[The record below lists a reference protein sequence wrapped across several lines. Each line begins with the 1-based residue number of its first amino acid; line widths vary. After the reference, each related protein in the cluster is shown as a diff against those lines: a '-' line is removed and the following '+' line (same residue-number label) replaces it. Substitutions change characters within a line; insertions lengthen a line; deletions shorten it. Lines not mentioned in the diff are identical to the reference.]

1 MAVSGFAAGL
11 LIFLGYPESV
21 ATQVSA
27 LILSG
32 AAVVAYC
39 VGEGLAD
46 GAH

>member
-1 MAVSGFAAGL
+1 MAVSGFTAGL